1 MSKSISHSVIQ
12 TLSSIIAQLSMD
24 WGSSSG
30 DTGFLSK
37 LIHTFKS
44 IGYWILEYVRVKAV
58 EFKYDLFGL
67 PSKIP
72 RHPQST
78 QITIRAHYTCQV
90 EK

>member
-1 MSKSISHSVIQ
+1 MSKISSHSDIQ
-12 TLSSIIAQLSMD
+12 TLSSIIAQLNMD
-24 WGSSSG
+24 WGSSS
-30 DTGFLSK
+30 FLSK

-44 IGYWILEYVRVKAV
+44 IGYWILEYVQQKAV
-58 EFKYDLFGL
+58 EVKYDLFGL